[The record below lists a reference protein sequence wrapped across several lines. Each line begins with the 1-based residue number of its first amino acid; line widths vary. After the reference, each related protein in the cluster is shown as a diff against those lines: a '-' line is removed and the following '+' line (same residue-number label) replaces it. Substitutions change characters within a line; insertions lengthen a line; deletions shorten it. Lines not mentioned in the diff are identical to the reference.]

1 MHAVLTRHGL
11 HRLAWLDRPTGQV
24 IRRYELVDVDVKK
37 IGRCATTLCAGAGK
51 STVVVGH
58 GGIAGS
64 DAVLGYH
71 FVWRGRTNR
80 R

>member
-1 MHAVLTRHGL
+1 VHAVLTRHGL

-37 IGRCATTLCAGAGK
+37 IGRSATTCVPGPA
-51 STVVVGH
+51 
-58 GGIAGS
+58 
-64 DAVLGYH
+64 
-71 FVWRGRTNR
+71 NR